1 MRVKEEKKDKIKAI
15 VSHII
20 CETPSVYNVIK
31 NRECCSNTK
40 FVVKIS
46 NDRNSYGS
54 KSYREIKLGMGNLAK
69 LCDIC
74 NQFCHLFQSEYY
86 IDNNILNYHPNDE
99 IYIDCHD
106 ISERDLGNIE
116 FLKKNF
122 VDSVGT
128 LAIYAL
134 TFTIFHEFGHV
145 KHDDDR
151 MLQIEKERTADN
163 FALEVLNESC
173 SQEQDVRHEGNPK
186 FLGAFLENILILLV
200 SQPKDAEIAVS
211 HPHPIERIYLFL
223 EYFHIKEESFLWGYA
238 YDTIVKWIND
248 NNLAMTFVKDS
259 SISIKDKMLDAYHRF
274 KK

>member
-1 MRVKEEKKDKIKAI
+1 MRVKEEKKDKLKAI

-54 KSYREIKLGMGNLAK
+54 KLYREIKLGMGNLAK

-74 NQFCHLFQSEYY
+74 NHFCKLYKLKFS
-86 IDNNILNYHPNDE
+86 IDNYIFYFHSDDG
-99 IYIDCHD
+99 ISIDCFD
-106 ISERDLGNIE
+106 INEQDLDNIE
-116 FLKKNF
+116 FLK
-122 VDSVGT
+122 DHSIGSVGT

-134 TFTIFHEFGHV
+134 AFTIYHELGHV

-151 MLQIEKERTADN
+151 MLQIEKERIADF
-163 FALEVLNESC
+163 FAMSVLRGSCCEEPNVQLE
-173 SQEQDVRHEGNPK
+173 DNPK
-186 FLGAFLENILILLV
+186 FLGAFLENILFLHV
-200 SQPKDAEIAVS
+200 SKSRDAEIAVS
-211 HPHPIERIYLFL
+211 HPHPIERIFLFL
-223 EYFHIKEESFLWGYA
+223 EYFHIDDNSYLWRYA
-238 YDTIVKWIND
+238 YDTIVKWADDND
-248 NNLAMTFVKDS
+248 LAMTFVKDS
-259 SISIKDKMLDAYHRF
+259 SKSIKDKMLDTYHRF